1 VLEYGFWRDPNHPE
15 SYLIRERYADQAVV
29 GTHMALPAFID
40 TSRAGWPPTPT
51 HSRNHLRPHPN
62 PDVPRPAMQEAVM
75 HKLVVLYSK
84 PADPD
89 HFRDYYVTN
98 HLPLV
103 MNWPGLLA
111 WRYSFDVAA
120 TKGEAPYFAV
130 FEADFVDAAAMAAAR
145 ATPQGRR
152 VAADVANYAT
162 GGAVIIHYPVQ
173 DGTG

>member
-1 VLEYGFWRDPNHPE
+1 
-15 SYLIRERYADQAVV
+15 
-29 GTHMALPAFID
+29 M
-40 TSRAGWPPTPT
+40 
-51 HSRNHLRPHPN
+51 
-62 PDVPRPAMQEAVM
+62 
-75 HKLVVLYSK
+75 
-84 PADPD
+84 
-89 HFRDYYVTN
+89 TN

-130 FEADFVDAAAMAAAR
+130 FEGDFADAAAMAAAR
-145 ATPQGRR
+145 ASPQGQR

-173 DGTG
+173 DGTLRTRSVGRCGQVRLSAERRSRLPVR